1 MVRDFG
7 EYSWSLRSLDRE
19 LSFFNVHCTDNSVSV
34 EEMLNQLLIRNC
46 WDQAGY

>member
-7 EYSWSLRSLDRE
+7 EYSWSLRSLDRK
-19 LSFFNVHCTDNSVSV
+19 LSYFNIHSTDNSVLV
-34 EEMLNQLLIRNC
+34 EMLNQLLIRNC